1 MNENSFKESLKD
13 EQMEENVK
21 KYGSMKEKKLWEI
34 ENFKNYKYTN
44 DVNEI
49 LKEIA
54 EGTEF
59 KIKDKFIPGSQI
71 DDMFAYFASRND
83 IVLSYTD
90 DNHNAVITDENIM
103 MSSSFYNSNKTSII
117 TAFTKY
123 LNEKNPDIIYVNNL
137 TFNEEIFNIIINNPH
152 IKTIYFNNINLTA
165 EQIKRL
171 QENFKDAYSFNKDN
185 GRNQVS
191 SRYAFGYYTKED
203 LEKSHD
209 ISINY
214 NDILT
219 GNYENLCFLPDNA
232 FIKISLYSTDTISE
246 EEKFTNIRKFLDNL
260 DLLNE
265 RLNKKL
271 FIKFDVKKR
280 SIFKK
285 VFKKSYQNLNLVIC
299 NDSHDY
305 SYFEYME
312 EEKRLEELVEG
323 VKNANLSP
331 LEKYFAV
338 YNIVKNF
345 KPYKEN
351 ENDKDAPRRIRY
363 ILNNEYMVC
372 VGYAELLT
380 NLLDKVGIDA
390 NTIGVGVDTSYD
402 KGFTIEEKIVEY
414 GGHRRVIVNI
424 DDEKYNVHGM
434 YMSDPTWDNDLDE
447 NYLNHSLMT
456 FDKMQVSKRMFW
468 LSTCNVILDIHNF
481 DEFNQQVNF
490 LLKRELK
497 RKLKD
502 NSFNSSFEKNLLNA
516 YRYVTLSILTSLEC
530 DPEINKFL
538 ITLKECKE
546 EKDYINLLTN
556 LGNYLLKRTNK
567 PIDDKIILS
576 AAREYP
582 RQINDARYLESKDY
596 FQREDKMFP
605 YTTTSQDIELVEKGK
620 TH

>member
-1 MNENSFKESLKD
+1 MNDKFLKESLKE
-13 EQMEENVK
+13 EQTEENVK
-21 KYGSMKEKKLWEI
+21 KYGSMKEKKLWEL
-34 ENFKNYKYTN
+34 ENFKNCKYTN

-49 LKEIA
+49 IEKIA
-54 EGTEF
+54 EGMEF
-59 KIKDKFIPGSQI
+59 KIKDKFIPGDEI
-71 DDMFAYFASRND
+71 DDIFDYFASRND

-90 DNHNAVITDENIM
+90 NNHNAFITDENIM

-123 LNEKNPDIIYVNNL
+123 LNEKNPETIYVNNL
-137 TFNEEIFNIIINNPH
+137 TFNEEIFNIITNNPH
-152 IKTIYFNNINLTA
+152 IKTIYFNNVNLTA
-165 EQIKRL
+165 KQIKRL
-171 QENFKDAYSFNKDN
+171 QENFKDAYLFNKDN

-191 SRYAFGYYTKED
+191 TRYAFGYYTKED
-203 LEKSHD
+203 LEKSLD

-214 NDILT
+214 DNILT

-232 FIKISLYSTDTISE
+232 FIRISLPSIDTISE

-280 SIFKK
+280 SVFKK

-299 NDSHDY
+299 NDYHDY

-323 VKNANLSP
+323 IKNANLSP

-380 NLLDKVGIDA
+380 ILLDKVGIDA
-390 NTIGVGVDTSYD
+390 NTISVSVDTSYD
-402 KGFTIEEKIVEY
+402 KGFTLEEKVVEY
-414 GGHRRVIVNI
+414 RGHRRVIVNI
-424 DDEKYNVHGM
+424 DDDKYNVHGM
-434 YMSDPTWDNDLDE
+434 YISDPTWDNNLDE

-481 DEFNQQVNF
+481 DEFNLQVNF

-497 RKLKD
+497 RELKD

-530 DPEINKFL
+530 NPEMNKFL
-538 ITLKECKE
+538 ITLNDCKE

-567 PIDDKIILS
+567 PIDDKTILS

-596 FQREDKMFP
+596 FQRENEMFP
-605 YTTTSQDIELVEKGK
+605 YTTTSKDIELVEKGK

>member
-1 MNENSFKESLKD
+1 MNDKSLKESLKAD
-13 EQMEENVK
+13 ETEENVK
-21 KYGSMKEKKLWEI
+21 KYGSLKEKKLWEI

-49 LKEIA
+49 LKGIA
-54 EGTEF
+54 EGMEF
-59 KIKDKFIPGSQI
+59 CIKDKFIPGSKI
-71 DDMFAYFASRND
+71 NDMFAYFASIND
-83 IVLSYTD
+83 IVLIYTD
-90 DNHNAVITDENIM
+90 DNHNAIIM
-103 MSSSFYNSNKTSII
+103 DGDIIMSSSFYNSNKTSII

-123 LNEKNPDIIYVNNL
+123 LNEKNPETIYVNNL

-171 QENFKDAYSFNKDN
+171 QKNFKDAYLFNKDN
-185 GRNQVS
+185 GRNKVS

-209 ISINY
+209 ISIKY

-232 FIKISLYSTDTISE
+232 FIKISLPYTISE

-312 EEKRLEELVEG
+312 EEKKLEELVEG

-402 KGFTIEEKIVEY
+402 KGFTLEEKVVEHA
-414 GGHRRVIVNI
+414 GHRRVIVNI
-424 DDEKYNVHGM
+424 DDDKYNVHGI
-434 YMSDPTWDNDLDE
+434 YMADPTWDNDLDE

-497 RKLKD
+497 RELKN

-530 DPEINKFL
+530 DPEMNKFL
-538 ITLKECKE
+538 ITFKECKE
-546 EKDYINLLTN
+546 EKDFINLLTN

-567 PIDDKIILS
+567 PIDDKTILS
-576 AAREYP
+576 AALQKP
-582 RQINDARYLESKDY
+582 RQIKDARYLESKDY
-596 FQREDKMFP
+596 FQREDRMFP

>member
-1 MNENSFKESLKD
+1 MNNKSLKESIKE
-13 EQMEENVK
+13 EQTEENVK

-44 DVNEI
+44 DVNEV

-90 DNHNAVITDENIM
+90 DNHNAVITDENVM

-137 TFNEEIFNIIINNPH
+137 TFNEEIFNIIINNHH

-232 FIKISLYSTDTISE
+232 FIRISLYSTDTISE

-280 SIFKK
+280 SVFKK
-285 VFKKSYQNLNLVIC
+285 VFKKPYQNLNLVIC
-299 NDSHDY
+299 NDAYDY

-402 KGFTIEEKIVEY
+402 KGFTLEEKVVEY

-424 DDEKYNVHGM
+424 DDDKYNVHGI
-434 YMSDPTWDNDLDE
+434 YMADPTWDNDLDE

-468 LSTCNVILDIHNF
+468 LSTFDVILDIHNF
-481 DEFNQQVNF
+481 VEFNQQVNF

-530 DPEINKFL
+530 DPEMNKFL
-538 ITLKECKE
+538 ITFKECKE
-546 EKDYINLLTN
+546 EKDFINLLTN

-567 PIDDKIILS
+567 PIDDKTILS

-605 YTTTSQDIELVEKGK
+605 YTTTSQDIELVERGK

>member
-1 MNENSFKESLKD
+1 MNDKSSKESLKE
-13 EQMEENVK
+13 EQTEENVK
-21 KYGSMKEKKLWEI
+21 KYGSMKEKKLWEL

-49 LKEIA
+49 IEKIA
-54 EGTEF
+54 EGMEF
-59 KIKDKFIPGSQI
+59 KIKDKFIPGDEI
-71 DDMFAYFASRND
+71 DDIFDYFASRND

-90 DNHNAVITDENIM
+90 NNHNAVITDDNIM

-117 TAFTKY
+117 TAFIKF
-123 LNEKNPDIIYVNNL
+123 LNEKNSETIYVNNL

-152 IKTIYFNNINLTA
+152 VKTIYFNNVNLTA
-165 EQIKRL
+165 KQIKKL
-171 QENFKDAYSFNKDN
+171 QENFKDAYLFSKDN

-214 NDILT
+214 DDILT
-219 GNYENLCFLPDNA
+219 NNYENLRFLPDNA
-232 FIKISLYSTDTISE
+232 FIKISLPSIDTISE

-265 RLNKKL
+265 RLNKNF

-280 SIFKK
+280 SVFKK

-299 NDSHDY
+299 NDYHDY
-305 SYFEYME
+305 SYVEYME
-312 EEKRLEELVEG
+312 EEKRLEDLVEG
-323 VKNANLSP
+323 IKNANLSP
-331 LEKYFAV
+331 LEKYFAI

-345 KPYKEN
+345 KPYKN
-351 ENDKDAPRRIRY
+351 NKNDVDAPRRIRY

-380 NLLDKVGIDA
+380 ILLDKVGIDA
-390 NTIGVGVDTSYD
+390 NTISVSIDISYD
-402 KGFTIEEKIVEY
+402 KGFTLEEKVVEY
-414 GGHRRVIVNI
+414 AGHRRVIVNI
-424 DDEKYNVHGM
+424 DDDKYNVHGI
-434 YMSDPTWDNDLDE
+434 YISDPTWDNNLDE

-497 RKLKD
+497 
-502 NSFNSSFEKNLLNA
+502 
-516 YRYVTLSILTSLEC
+516 
-530 DPEINKFL
+530 
-538 ITLKECKE
+538 
-546 EKDYINLLTN
+546 
-556 LGNYLLKRTNK
+556 
-567 PIDDKIILS
+567 
-576 AAREYP
+576 
-582 RQINDARYLESKDY
+582 
-596 FQREDKMFP
+596 
-605 YTTTSQDIELVEKGK
+605 
-620 TH
+620 